1 MRRHFSLLRKGE
13 IVNVGFS
20 ENYVALVVG
29 CIFIDGNMGQYFA
42 LPWEWMTY
50 VVMGIEVFVA
60 TLILPLEYQTGTSSS
75 HIGFISISAC
85 FAVLLGIARLFV
97 WTWVKFFA

>member
-1 MRRHFSLLRKGE
+1 MLGFLKIMLPLL
-13 IVNVGFS
+13 
-20 ENYVALVVG
+20 LVV
-29 CIFIDGNMGQYFA
+29 FLLMGIWVSILHF
-42 LPWEWMTY
+42 PWEWMTY
-50 VVMGIEVFVA
+50 VVVGIEVFVA

-85 FAVLLGIARLFV
+85 LAVLLGIARLFV

>member
-1 MRRHFSLLRKGE
+1 MLGFLKIMLPLL
-13 IVNVGFS
+13 
-20 ENYVALVVG
+20 LVV
-29 CIFIDGNMGQYFA
+29 FLLMGIWVSILHF
-42 LPWEWMTY
+42 PWEWMTY

-85 FAVLLGIARLFV
+85 LAVLLGIARLFV
-97 WTWVKFFA
+97 WTWVKFFS

>member
-1 MRRHFSLLRKGE
+1 MLGLLK
-13 IVNVGFS
+13 IILPLL
-20 ENYVALVVG
+20 LVV
-29 CIFIDGNMGQYFA
+29 FLLMGIWVSILHF
-42 LPWEWMTY
+42 PWEWMTY

-85 FAVLLGIARLFV
+85 LAVLLGIARLFV

>member
-1 MRRHFSLLRKGE
+1 MLGFLKIMLPLL
-13 IVNVGFS
+13 
-20 ENYVALVVG
+20 LVV
-29 CIFIDGNMGQYFA
+29 FLLMGIWVSILHF
-42 LPWEWMTY
+42 PWEWMTY

-85 FAVLLGIARLFV
+85 LAVLLGIARLFV

>member
-1 MRRHFSLLRKGE
+1 MLGFLKIMLPLL
-13 IVNVGFS
+13 
-20 ENYVALVVG
+20 LVV
-29 CIFIDGNMGQYFA
+29 FLLMGIWGSILHF
-42 LPWEWMTY
+42 PWEWMTY

-85 FAVLLGIARLFV
+85 LAVLLGIARLFV

>member
-1 MRRHFSLLRKGE
+1 MLGFMKIMLPLL
-13 IVNVGFS
+13 
-20 ENYVALVVG
+20 LVV
-29 CIFIDGNMGQYFA
+29 FLLMGIWVSILHF
-42 LPWEWMTY
+42 PWEWMTY

-85 FAVLLGIARLFV
+85 LAVLLGIARLFV

>member
-1 MRRHFSLLRKGE
+1 LL
-13 IVNVGFS
+13 
-20 ENYVALVVG
+20 LVV
-29 CIFIDGNMGQYFA
+29 FLLMGIWVSILHF
-42 LPWEWMTY
+42 PWEWMTY

-85 FAVLLGIARLFV
+85 LAVLLGIARLFV

>member
-1 MRRHFSLLRKGE
+1 MLGFLKIMLPLL
-13 IVNVGFS
+13 
-20 ENYVALVVG
+20 LVV
-29 CIFIDGNMGQYFA
+29 FLLMGIWVSILHF
-42 LPWEWMTY
+42 PWEWMTY

-85 FAVLLGIARLFV
+85 LAVLLGIARLFV
-97 WTWVKFFA
+97 WTWVKNFFA

>member
-1 MRRHFSLLRKGE
+1 MLGFLKMMLPLL
-13 IVNVGFS
+13 
-20 ENYVALVVG
+20 LVV
-29 CIFIDGNMGQYFA
+29 FLLMGIWVSILHF
-42 LPWEWMTY
+42 PWEWMTY

-85 FAVLLGIARLFV
+85 LAVLLGIARLFV

>member
-1 MRRHFSLLRKGE
+1 FLLMGIWVSILHF
-13 IVNVGFS
+13 
-20 ENYVALVVG
+20 
-29 CIFIDGNMGQYFA
+29 
-42 LPWEWMTY
+42 PWEWMTY

-85 FAVLLGIARLFV
+85 LAVLLGIARLFV

>member
-1 MRRHFSLLRKGE
+1 MLGFLKIMLPLL
-13 IVNVGFS
+13 
-20 ENYVALVVG
+20 LVV
-29 CIFIDGNMGQYFA
+29 FLLMGIWVSILHF
-42 LPWEWMTY
+42 PWEWMTY

-75 HIGFISISAC
+75 HIGFITISAC
-85 FAVLLGIARLFV
+85 LAVLLGIARLFV

>member
-1 MRRHFSLLRKGE
+1 ML
-13 IVNVGFS
+13 GFLKIMLPLM
-20 ENYVALVVG
+20 LVV
-29 CIFIDGNMGQYFA
+29 FLLMGIWVSILHF
-42 LPWEWMTY
+42 PWEWMTY

-85 FAVLLGIARLFV
+85 LAVLLGIARLFV

>member
-1 MRRHFSLLRKGE
+1 MLGFLKIMLPLL
-13 IVNVGFS
+13 
-20 ENYVALVVG
+20 LVV
-29 CIFIDGNMGQYFA
+29 FLLMGIWVSILHF
-42 LPWEWMTY
+42 PWEWMTY

-85 FAVLLGIARLFV
+85 LAVLLGIARLFV
-97 WTWVKFFA
+97 WTWVKFLPEYLKNRFSRI

>member
-1 MRRHFSLLRKGE
+1 MLGFLKIMLPLL
-13 IVNVGFS
+13 
-20 ENYVALVVG
+20 LVV
-29 CIFIDGNMGQYFA
+29 FLLMGIWVSILHF
-42 LPWEWMTY
+42 PWEWMTY

-85 FAVLLGIARLFV
+85 LAVLLGIARLFM

>member
-1 MRRHFSLLRKGE
+1 MLGFLKIMLPLL
-13 IVNVGFS
+13 
-20 ENYVALVVG
+20 LVV
-29 CIFIDGNMGQYFA
+29 FLLMGIWVSILHF
-42 LPWEWMTY
+42 PWEWMTY
-50 VVMGIEVFVA
+50 VVMGIEVLVA

-85 FAVLLGIARLFV
+85 LAVLLGIARLFV

>member
-1 MRRHFSLLRKGE
+1 MLGFLKIILPLL
-13 IVNVGFS
+13 
-20 ENYVALVVG
+20 LVV
-29 CIFIDGNMGQYFA
+29 FLLMGIWVSILHF
-42 LPWEWMTY
+42 PWEWMTY

-85 FAVLLGIARLFV
+85 LAVLLGIARLFV

>member
-1 MRRHFSLLRKGE
+1 MLGFLKIMLPLL
-13 IVNVGFS
+13 
-20 ENYVALVVG
+20 LVV
-29 CIFIDGNMGQYFA
+29 FLLMGIWVSI
-42 LPWEWMTY
+42 LHVPWEWMTY

-85 FAVLLGIARLFV
+85 LAVLLGIARLFV

>member
-1 MRRHFSLLRKGE
+1 MLGFLKIMLPLL
-13 IVNVGFS
+13 
-20 ENYVALVVG
+20 LVV
-29 CIFIDGNMGQYFA
+29 FLLMGIWVSILHF
-42 LPWEWMTY
+42 PWEWMTY

-85 FAVLLGIARLFV
+85 LAVLLGIARLFV
-97 WTWVKFFA
+97 WTWVKFFCLNI

>member
-1 MRRHFSLLRKGE
+1 MLGFLKIMLPLL
-13 IVNVGFS
+13 
-20 ENYVALVVG
+20 LVV
-29 CIFIDGNMGQYFA
+29 FLLMGIWVSILHF
-42 LPWEWMTY
+42 PWEWMTY

-85 FAVLLGIARLFV
+85 LAVLLGIARLFV
-97 WTWVKFFA
+97 WTWVKSFA

>member
-1 MRRHFSLLRKGE
+1 MLGFLKIMLPLL
-13 IVNVGFS
+13 
-20 ENYVALVVG
+20 LVV
-29 CIFIDGNMGQYFA
+29 FLLMGIWVSILHF
-42 LPWEWMTY
+42 PWEWMTY
-50 VVMGIEVFVA
+50 VVMGIEVFIA

-85 FAVLLGIARLFV
+85 LAVLLGIARLFV

>member
-1 MRRHFSLLRKGE
+1 MLGFLKIMLPLL
-13 IVNVGFS
+13 
-20 ENYVALVVG
+20 LVV
-29 CIFIDGNMGQYFA
+29 FLLMGIWVSILHF
-42 LPWEWMTY
+42 PWEWMTY
-50 VVMGIEVFVA
+50 VVIGIEVFVA

-85 FAVLLGIARLFV
+85 LAVLLGIARLFV

>member
-1 MRRHFSLLRKGE
+1 MLGFLKIMLPLL
-13 IVNVGFS
+13 
-20 ENYVALVVG
+20 LVV
-29 CIFIDGNMGQYFA
+29 FLLMGIWVSILHF
-42 LPWEWMTY
+42 PWEWMTY

-75 HIGFISISAC
+75 HIGFINISAC
-85 FAVLLGIARLFV
+85 LAVLLGIARLFV

>member
-1 MRRHFSLLRKGE
+1 MLGFLKIMLPLLLIVFLLMGIWVSILHF
-13 IVNVGFS
+13 
-20 ENYVALVVG
+20 
-29 CIFIDGNMGQYFA
+29 
-42 LPWEWMTY
+42 PWEWMTY

-85 FAVLLGIARLFV
+85 LAVLLGIARLFV

>member
-1 MRRHFSLLRKGE
+1 MLGFLKIMLPLL
-13 IVNVGFS
+13 
-20 ENYVALVVG
+20 LVV
-29 CIFIDGNMGQYFA
+29 FLLMGIWVSILHF
-42 LPWEWMTY
+42 PWEWMTY

-75 HIGFISISAC
+75 HIGFMSISAC
-85 FAVLLGIARLFV
+85 LAVLLGIARLFV

>member
-1 MRRHFSLLRKGE
+1 MLGFLKIMLPLL
-13 IVNVGFS
+13 
-20 ENYVALVVG
+20 LVV
-29 CIFIDGNMGQYFA
+29 FLLMGIWVSILHF
-42 LPWEWMTY
+42 PWEWMTY

-85 FAVLLGIARLFV
+85 LAVLLGIARLFV
-97 WTWVKFFA
+97 WRWVKFFA

>member
-1 MRRHFSLLRKGE
+1 MLGFLKIMLPLL
-13 IVNVGFS
+13 
-20 ENYVALVVG
+20 LVV
-29 CIFIDGNMGQYFA
+29 FLLMGIWVSILHF
-42 LPWEWMTY
+42 PWEWMTY

-75 HIGFISISAC
+75 HIGFLSISAC
-85 FAVLLGIARLFV
+85 LAVLLGIARLFV

>member
-1 MRRHFSLLRKGE
+1 MLGFLKIMLPLL
-13 IVNVGFS
+13 
-20 ENYVALVVG
+20 LVV
-29 CIFIDGNMGQYFA
+29 FLSMGIWVSILHF
-42 LPWEWMTY
+42 PWEWMTY

-85 FAVLLGIARLFV
+85 LAVLLGIARLFV

>member
-1 MRRHFSLLRKGE
+1 MLGFLKIMLPLL
-13 IVNVGFS
+13 
-20 ENYVALVVG
+20 LVV
-29 CIFIDGNMGQYFA
+29 FLLMGIWVSILHF
-42 LPWEWMTY
+42 PWEWMTY

-85 FAVLLGIARLFV
+85 LAVLLGIARLFV
-97 WTWVKFFA
+97 WTWVKFIA

>member
-1 MRRHFSLLRKGE
+1 MLGFLKIMLPLL
-13 IVNVGFS
+13 
-20 ENYVALVVG
+20 LVV
-29 CIFIDGNMGQYFA
+29 FLLMGIWVSILHF
-42 LPWEWMTY
+42 PWEWMTY

-60 TLILPLEYQTGTSSS
+60 TLILPLEYQTGTSNS

-97 WTWVKFFA
+97 WTWVKIFA

>member
-1 MRRHFSLLRKGE
+1 MLGFLKIMLPLLLVIFLLMGIWVSILHF
-13 IVNVGFS
+13 
-20 ENYVALVVG
+20 
-29 CIFIDGNMGQYFA
+29 
-42 LPWEWMTY
+42 PWEWMTY

-85 FAVLLGIARLFV
+85 LAVLLGIARLFV

>member
-1 MRRHFSLLRKGE
+1 MLGFLKIMLPLL
-13 IVNVGFS
+13 
-20 ENYVALVVG
+20 LVV
-29 CIFIDGNMGQYFA
+29 FLLMGIWVSILHF
-42 LPWEWMTY
+42 PWEWMTY
-50 VVMGIEVFVA
+50 VVMGIEVFVS

-85 FAVLLGIARLFV
+85 LAVLLGIARLFV

>member
-1 MRRHFSLLRKGE
+1 MLGFLKIMLPLLLVIFLLMGIWVSILHF
-13 IVNVGFS
+13 
-20 ENYVALVVG
+20 
-29 CIFIDGNMGQYFA
+29 
-42 LPWEWMTY
+42 PWEWMTY

-85 FAVLLGIARLFV
+85 LAVLLGIARLFV
-97 WTWVKFFA
+97 WTWVKFLPEYLKNRFSRI

>member
-1 MRRHFSLLRKGE
+1 MLGFLKIMLPLL
-13 IVNVGFS
+13 
-20 ENYVALVVG
+20 LVV
-29 CIFIDGNMGQYFA
+29 FLLMGIWVSILQF
-42 LPWEWMTY
+42 PWEWMTY

-85 FAVLLGIARLFV
+85 LAVLLGIARLFV

>member
-1 MRRHFSLLRKGE
+1 MLGFLKIMLPLL
-13 IVNVGFS
+13 
-20 ENYVALVVG
+20 LVV
-29 CIFIDGNMGQYFA
+29 FLLMGIWVSILHF
-42 LPWEWMTY
+42 PWEWMTY

-85 FAVLLGIARLFV
+85 LAVLLGIVRLFV

>member
-1 MRRHFSLLRKGE
+1 MLGFLKIMLPLLLVEFLLMGIWVSILHF
-13 IVNVGFS
+13 
-20 ENYVALVVG
+20 
-29 CIFIDGNMGQYFA
+29 
-42 LPWEWMTY
+42 PWEWMTY

-85 FAVLLGIARLFV
+85 LAVLLGIARLFV

>member
-1 MRRHFSLLRKGE
+1 MLGFLKIMLPLL
-13 IVNVGFS
+13 
-20 ENYVALVVG
+20 LVV
-29 CIFIDGNMGQYFA
+29 FLLMGIWVSILHF
-42 LPWEWMTY
+42 PWEWMTY
-50 VVMGIEVFVA
+50 VVMEIEVFVA

-85 FAVLLGIARLFV
+85 LAVLLGIARLFV